1 MPGCDNCTII
11 ALLFIMKVNDLEES
25 ELRVYA
31 HLRKLLSKSEMNDV
45 CMRLYDTWR
54 SVQKNVLQYGKI
66 MVNIQQNKTLKS
78 CDTKT

>member
-1 MPGCDNCTII
+1 
-11 ALLFIMKVNDLEES
+11 MKVNDLEES

-31 HLRKLLSKSEMNDV
+31 HLNKLLSKSEMNDIY
-45 CMRLYDTWR
+45 MRLYNTWQ
-54 SVQKNVLQYGKI
+54 SVRKNVSQYGKI